1 MPKHCMGCM
10 LLHSVC
16 RHVRQGGSI
25 LRCRARFLGHS
36 SAAGLRDCGGTGWG
50 PYGML
55 PILWIVD
62 GVQQV
67 TDTSAVGCVLG
78 CSVQEVA

>member
-16 RHVRQGGSI
+16 RHVRQAGSI

-36 SAAGLRDCGGTGWG
+36 SAVGTVALWWDRVGGTD
-50 PYGML
+50 GML
-55 PILWIVD
+55 PNLWIVD

-67 TDTSAVGCVLG
+67 TDTSAVGCVCWVL
-78 CSVQEVA
+78 VLKR